1 MNHGKKIQPKE
12 FRKLLKLNT
21 TEAHKAYVK
30 AQKNYLSV
38 LKKFIK
44 QEIASGG
51 DYEERYD
58 DEAVVCLENQFLP
71 YWAYFQ
77 DLNNEIKV
85 LDRIID
91 SYELELLY
99 PEEFEEELN

>member
-1 MNHGKKIQPKE
+1 MI
-12 FRKLLKLNT
+12 L
-21 TEAHKAYVK
+21 K

-51 DYEERYD
+51 DFEERYD
-58 DEAVVCLENQFLP
+58 YEAVECLENQFLP

-85 LDRIID
+85 LDRIIHN
-91 SYELELLY
+91 YELELLY